1 MISAKSDERS
11 DYRMSETNLNRLI
24 FMETYRISECM
35 KKNDEDKK
43 MSGMEE
49 DQLIGKYIA
58 YHDLIN
64 KAGLVSE
71 YGLFKQAMQN

>member
-1 MISAKSDERS
+1 
-11 DYRMSETNLNRLI
+11 MSETNLNRLI

-35 KKNDEDKK
+35 RKNNQNKE

-71 YGLFKQAMQN
+71 YGRFKKAMQN